1 MKIVVLERNSVGSDI
16 SVDCFG
22 DFGELVT
29 YPNTLDHQVSER
41 VKDADIIIANKALL
55 NEASLKDAANLKMVC
70 EFATGYDNVDL
81 AYCKSR
87 GIRVTNAV
95 DYCTDAVAQHTFAML
110 FYLMEHL
117 RHYDDYVKKGE
128 YGAQDRFSN
137 FDLPFVELAGK
148 TWGII
153 GMGNIGRRT
162 ASIARAFGCHVIFH
176 SVSGRSS
183 CTEYEHVAFD
193 ELLAKSDFLSLHCPL
208 SDLTRDL
215 IDKEALRR
223 MKKTAI
229 LLNVARGP
237 VVNNSDL
244 YWALQNG
251 EIAAAGLDVLEK
263 EPITSDNLLGRI
275 QDSNKLLITPHMAWA
290 TIEARTRIVT
300 EVYQNIQAF
309 LDRKERNIVNL

>member
-1 MKIVVLERNSVGSDI
+1 MKIVVLERNSVGPDI

-137 FDLPFVELAGK
+137 FDLPFVELTGK

-183 CTEYEHVAFD
+183 CTEYEHVTFD

-215 IDKEALRR
+215 IDKEALRK

-309 LDRKERNIVNL
+309 LDGKERNIVNP

>member
-183 CTEYEHVAFD
+183 CTEYEHVTFD

-215 IDKEALRR
+215 IDKEALRK

-300 EVYQNIQAF
+300 EVYKNIQAF
-309 LDRKERNIVNL
+309 LDGKERNIVNL